1 LNEATAAPAL
11 PAEAIHLPFEAG
23 PYRMAMG
30 LVAVP
35 ASEWFELDQHYHR
48 DVTERRQLLLD
59 CHELVFGALP
69 GSEAARRETLE
80 IVAEHLT
87 ARHPAAFTRRGTT
100 LTNHLT
106 GDEWDLASPEQD
118 HLHIAG
124 LLVQED
130 LCIVQVDEAGHPLF
144 TAAVLC
150 FPSRWRLHEKLGHAL
165 PQVHDPVPLYAG
177 RLARPVDRFM
187 RNIKPGHIAMRLN
200 WSVVDSPA
208 MFQPEGKWRDAP
220 NHEVTAENAGR
231 KLHLRVERQT
241 LTRLPRSGPVL
252 FGIRVHSYPLGSAIR
267 GAAEA
272 ARLAAAV
279 RALPEEITLYKSL
292 RPVRA
297 ALLEWLDGYDQ
308 RALSDSSHSR
318 SARMRG

>member
-1 LNEATAAPAL
+1 LSETAGAPTL
-11 PAEAIHLPFEAG
+11 PAETIHLSFEAG

-48 DVTERRQLLLD
+48 DIAERRQLLRD
-59 CHELVFGALP
+59 RHELVFGALP

-80 IVAEHLT
+80 MVAEHLVT
-87 ARHPAAFTRRGTT
+87 RHPAAFTRRGAT

-106 GDEWDLASPEQD
+106 GDEWDLVSPDRD
-118 HLHIAG
+118 HLHVAG

-130 LCIVQVDEAGHPLF
+130 LCIVQVDEAGRPLF

-150 FPSRWRLHEKLGHAL
+150 FPSRWRLHEKLGRAL
-165 PQVHDPVPLYAG
+165 PQVHDPVPLYAD

-187 RNIKPGHIAMRLN
+187 RSIKPGHIAMRLN

-208 MFQPEGKWRDAP
+208 MFQPGGKWRDAP
-220 NHEVTAENAGR
+220 NHEITAANAGQ

-241 LTRLPRSGPVL
+241 LTRLPRSGAVL
-252 FGIRVHSYPLGSAIR
+252 FGIRVHSYPLDSAIR

-279 RALPEEITLYKSL
+279 RVLPEEISLYKSL
-292 RPVRA
+292 RPVRT
-297 ALLEWLDGYDQ
+297 ALLEWLDNYDQ

-318 SARMRG
+318 NARMRG